1 MTNTRI
7 PELAFGA
14 GGYRIALDPGEAL
27 FPSLVALFGAY
38 YYLDTQ
44 GLPDRSV
51 LYAQPL
57 LYVTLALAVLVAAV
71 HVVDVE
77 SARTGNTAPRKGG
90 DADSDART
98 ERDATDREDVGQE
111 KGRAISAVEAADGD
125 AENGEERADTNRHFN
140 RYTAAGLVVA
150 SVAYFQL
157 VQLLGFLLP
166 SIAFCGVVLYMFGE
180 RNPLALVGYSVGFSA
195 VVYAVFGYW
204 LNVPFQP
211 FVVPI

>member
-14 GGYRIALDPGEAL
+14 SGYRIALDPGEAL

-77 SARTGNTAPRKGG
+77 PARTENTAPREGG
-90 DADSDART
+90 DART
-98 ERDATDREDVGQE
+98 ERDATDREDIGQE
-111 KGRAISAVEAADGD
+111 EGRAISAVEAADGD

>member
-77 SARTGNTAPRKGG
+77 PARTENTAPRKGG
-90 DADSDART
+90 DVRT
-98 ERDATDREDVGQE
+98 ERDATDREDIGQE
-111 KGRAISAVEAADGD
+111 EGRAISAVEAVDGD
-125 AENGEERADTNRHFN
+125 AENGEERADTDRHFN

-166 SIAFCGVVLYMFGE
+166 SVAFCGVVLYMFGE

-195 VVYAVFGYW
+195 LVYAVFGYW